1 MDAYFYGHEGLSYE
15 IGDIQFDAQPWWR
28 SIFLLDNACFLL
40 NVRSL
45 LISPGFIISY
55 QVILSPE
62 FYKLDL
68 NQSFNK
74 YKPHLSENAMNF
86 IKYLTGFIT
95 AVQA

>member
-1 MDAYFYGHEGLSYE
+1 MFGV
-15 IGDIQFDAQPWWR
+15 QPWLR
-28 SIFLLDNACFLL
+28 TMFLLDNASFPL

-45 LISPGFIISY
+45 LIRAGFIISY

-74 YKPHLSENAMNF
+74 YKPHLSESAMNF
-86 IKYLTGFIT
+86 IKCLTSFIT
-95 AVQA
+95 AVEA